1 MGILNNIFGVID
13 FDTQNQFDDLLK
25 NHREALDNWLRGG
38 YRPRS
43 IIPEKER
50 VQFNQYDDTWS
61 NIYNN
66 TGRGGLVEYFNYE
79 QKCFVVRHK
88 FEIINLYSI
97 FSKYNEIFKKIL
109 NLAEKYPY
117 AINFI
122 TNKYGN
128 FILKG
133 FYFQSLGNQC
143 GFFLLPEEKE
153 IQTLTNEQQNIIFSH
168 QSELYIENER
178 IKAEIKEYEKKNV
191 KAQKE
196 NTSNYGIK
204 QTKIVETYKY
214 KAYRYPNAT
223 CALDAKKQF
232 YNQYGYY
239 AKHCF
244 KNIQE
249 PGFIIFDTKKDLNM
263 WYKEHTGHY
272 FYDDEPEPGVKFT
285 KEDAIKEI
293 KNRYELV
300 IDKVLR
306 DRDYSKPILAIGF
319 QNAFGNRM
327 YYNFVISTNDSDIE
341 YRFSIHYQ
349 PYFIRV
355 ENLSNEQIKE
365 KTIDLI
371 YKFYYKSR
379 FAKRIEAS
387 NNTK

>member
-1 MGILNNIFGVID
+1 
-13 FDTQNQFDDLLK
+13 
-25 NHREALDNWLRGG
+25 
-38 YRPRS
+38 
-43 IIPEKER
+43 
-50 VQFNQYDDTWS
+50 
-61 NIYNN
+61 
-66 TGRGGLVEYFNYE
+66 
-79 QKCFVVRHK
+79 
-88 FEIINLYSI
+88 
-97 FSKYNEIFKKIL
+97 
-109 NLAEKYPY
+109 
-117 AINFI
+117 
-122 TNKYGN
+122 
-128 FILKG
+128 
-133 FYFQSLGNQC
+133 
-143 GFFLLPEEKE
+143 
-153 IQTLTNEQQNIIFSH
+153 
-168 QSELYIENER
+168 
-178 IKAEIKEYEKKNV
+178 
-191 KAQKE
+191 
-196 NTSNYGIK
+196 
-204 QTKIVETYKY
+204 
-214 KAYRYPNAT
+214 
-223 CALDAKKQF
+223 
-232 YNQYGYY
+232 
-239 AKHCF
+239 
-244 KNIQE
+244 
-249 PGFIIFDTKKDLNM
+249 M